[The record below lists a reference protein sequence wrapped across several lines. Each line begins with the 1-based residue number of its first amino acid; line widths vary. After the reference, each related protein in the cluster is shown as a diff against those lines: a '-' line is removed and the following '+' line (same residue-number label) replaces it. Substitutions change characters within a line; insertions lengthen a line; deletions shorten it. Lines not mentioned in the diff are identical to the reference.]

1 MKTIYYFTADWCQPC
16 KRTRPIVEEL
26 NREQT
31 TAGFQIIDVDDN
43 PDLVKN
49 FGIQSVPTFILFN
62 DGVEEKRV
70 IGSQTREQLEEL
82 INYEKTIQDDIQ
94 S

>member
-31 TAGFQIIDVDDN
+31 KAGFQIIDVDISS
-43 PDLVKN
+43 DLVKV
-49 FGIQSVPTFILFN
+49 FGIQSVPTFILFI
-62 DGVEEKRV
+62 DGIEKKRV
-70 IGSQTREQLEEL
+70 VGSQTREQLEEL
-82 INYEKTIQDDIQ
+82 INYEEVIQNDI
-94 S
+94 